1 MHCLVTGGAGF
12 VGSHLCERLLA
23 QGDAVTVL
31 DNLSTGSF
39 RNVEHLAQNKR
50 FRCVV
55 DTITREDTVA
65 EVVRDCDQVYHLAAA
80 VGVELVLDRPVET
93 IMTNIRGT
101 EVVLEQA
108 CRYRRRTLLVSTSEV
123 YGKSDQDAFAETD
136 DRIMGPTNL
145 CRWAYAETKAMD
157 EFLGLAY
164 HTEKQFPVVIARLFN
179 TVGPRQTGRYGMVV
193 PRFVE
198 QALANRPITVY
209 GTGEQTRCF
218 CHVADVVPALIEL
231 MNRNDCVGEVY
242 NVGSDQEITIAELAR
257 RVIRLTRSKS
267 QIAMVSY
274 ENAYARGFDEM
285 LHRKPNLDKLRRT
298 LGRWAPRGL
307 DCVLRDVIA
316 EKRSEVEKRKP
327 RTRNRLTR
335 AGT

>member
-1 MHCLVTGGAGF
+1 MRCLVTGGAGF

-39 RNVEHLAQNKR
+39 RNVEHLARNER

-65 EVVRDCDQVYHLAAA
+65 ELVKDCDRVYHLAAA

-108 CRYRRRTLLVSTSEV
+108 CRYRRPTLLVSTSEV
-123 YGKSDQDAFAETD
+123 YGKSDRESFAETD
-136 DRIMGPTNL
+136 DRVMGPTHL

-164 HTEKQFPVVIARLFN
+164 FSEKQFPVVIVRLFN
-179 TVGPRQTGRYGMVV
+179 TVGPRQTGRYGMVI

-198 QALANRPITVY
+198 QALANRPLTVY

-231 MNRNDCVGEVY
+231 MNREECVGQVY
-242 NVGSDQEITIAELAR
+242 NVGSDQEITIGELAR
-257 RVIRLTRSKS
+257 TVIRLAGSKS
-267 QIAMVSY
+267 EIAAISY
-274 ENAYARGFDEM
+274 EKAYAPGFDEM

-298 LGRWAPRGL
+298 LGRWAPRAL
-307 DCVLRDVIA
+307 EAILKDVIA
-316 EKRSEVEKRKP
+316 DKHAAQPALKRD
-327 RTRNRLTR
+327 
-335 AGT
+335 